1 MSYKKGAP
9 AVERLAR
16 RSFLAGSLL
25 STLTPGCNEPPAAPG
40 GERKG
45 ARAPASIDLLNVS
58 YDPTRE
64 LYAEYNEFFAR
75 RLRERQGDS
84 VRVKQSHG
92 GSATQARAVM
102 EGLDADVVTLALGL
116 DIDAIASKG
125 LVAADWQ
132 ARLPHRSV
140 PFTSTIVL
148 LVRAGNPK
156 RILDFG
162 DLARPGVAVITP
174 NPKTGGGAR
183 WNYLAVWGWAL
194 RRPGGSHGTATD
206 LVAKVIANVAVFDSG
221 ARGSTTTFTQRGVGD
236 VLITWENEA
245 VLAAAKSP
253 GAFEIVRPSSSILAE
268 PPVAVVDRV
277 VDRKGSRGIAEAY
290 LRDLFGTEAQELG
303 AKHHYRPSDP
313 TVAARHASKF
323 PPLEL
328 FTIGE
333 MFGGWKRAQA
343 EHFEEG
349 GFFDRLH
356 RKG

>member
-1 MSYKKGAP
+1 VLP
-9 AVERLAR
+9 R
-16 RSFLAGSLL
+16 RAFLAGGLASVAA
-25 STLTPGCNEPPAAPG
+25 GCNTSAGAPG
-40 GERKG
+40 SERKEPRG
-45 ARAPASIDLLNVS
+45 PARTELLNVS

-64 LYAEYNEFFAR
+64 LYAEYNELFAR
-75 RLRERQGDS
+75 RWRERTGGEA
-84 VRVKQSHG
+84 RVKQSHG
-92 GSATQARAVM
+92 GSATQARAVI

-116 DIDAIASKG
+116 DIDAIAGKG
-125 LVAADWQ
+125 LLAADWQ
-132 ARLPHRSV
+132 SRLPHRSV

-162 DLARPGVAVITP
+162 DLARPGVGVITP

-183 WNYLAVWGWAL
+183 WNYLAIWGWAL
-194 RRPGGSHGTATD
+194 RRSGGTEATAAA

-236 VLITWENEA
+236 ALITWENEA

-253 GAFEIVRPSSSILAE
+253 GAFELVRPSSSILAE

-277 VDRKGSRGIAEAY
+277 VERKGSRSVAEAY
-290 LRDLFGTEAQELG
+290 LRELFATEAQELG

-313 TVAARHASKF
+313 AVLARHAARF

-328 FTIGE
+328 FSIGDV
-333 MFGGWKRAQA
+333 FGGWKRAQT

-349 GFFDRLH
+349 GWFDRLH
-356 RKG
+356 AKG